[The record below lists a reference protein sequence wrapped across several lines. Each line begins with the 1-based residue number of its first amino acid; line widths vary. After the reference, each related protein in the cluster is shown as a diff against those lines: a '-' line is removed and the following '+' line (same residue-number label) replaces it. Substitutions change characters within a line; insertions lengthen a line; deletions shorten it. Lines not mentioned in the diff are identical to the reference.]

1 MGVASGVLGH
11 AERQREA
18 LTAAYDAWVLAITT
32 TAEDARARAT
42 RAESEVD
49 AERAERL
56 KVAERAERLQ
66 AELDRMRAAEE
77 IPARGRRKE

>member
-32 TAEDARARAT
+32 TADDARARAT

-49 AERAERL
+49 
-56 KVAERAERLQ
+56 AERAERLQ